1 MPKGRVRRKININY
15 PKERNKNI
23 LKCTLKVYIHG
34 EIVHIH
40 VLEGSVLFMCRFLRP
55 QCNPSQVPTKL
66 VHRHWQN
73 DSKIYMK
80 RQRTWTS
87 QNKEEEQS
95 RRSHTTQFQDNSNQ
109 DSLLLEKKKKN
120 RCIRQRNRAECP
132 EIAPQKYNQLSF
144 DETAKAT

>member
-1 MPKGRVRRKININY
+1 
-15 PKERNKNI
+15 
-23 LKCTLKVYIHG
+23 
-34 EIVHIH
+34 
-40 VLEGSVLFMCRFLRP
+40 
-55 QCNPSQVPTKL
+55 
-66 VHRHWQN
+66 
-73 DSKIYMK
+73 MK

-132 EIAPQKYNQLSF
+132 EIAPQKYNQQSF